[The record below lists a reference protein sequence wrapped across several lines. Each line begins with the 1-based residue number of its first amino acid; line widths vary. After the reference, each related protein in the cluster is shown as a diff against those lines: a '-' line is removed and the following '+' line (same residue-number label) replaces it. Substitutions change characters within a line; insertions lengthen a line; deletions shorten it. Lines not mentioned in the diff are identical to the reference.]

1 MCRQGLAWH
10 EGWCHCCDA
19 LRGFGRGAY
28 SPAVAQKATGFGD
41 PKNRALNNL
50 ESLMMNRYMP
60 LTGHDCTV
68 PALIIDTQAPL
79 DVLHD
84 AAVHRIRAVTQL
96 LENLAF
102 REQLS
107 SDAVVL
113 SDFAHLL
120 AIPLRDGCDLLDVI
134 SRRLNAE
141 LS

>member
-1 MCRQGLAWH
+1 MAAVRGRPSGLP
-10 EGWCHCCDA
+10 ELGP
-19 LRGFGRGAY
+19 G
-28 SPAVAQKATGFGD
+28 SPTCVQLSPIRLATIGD
-41 PKNRALNNL
+41 
-50 ESLMMNRYMP
+50 SLTLLTEVVPMNRYMP

-134 SRRLNAE
+134 SRRLNAD